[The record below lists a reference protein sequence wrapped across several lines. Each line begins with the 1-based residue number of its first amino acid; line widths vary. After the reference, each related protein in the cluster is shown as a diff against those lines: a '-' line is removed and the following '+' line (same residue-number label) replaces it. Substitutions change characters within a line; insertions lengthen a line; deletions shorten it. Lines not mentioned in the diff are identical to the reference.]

1 MLLDSDHTRLCHMLE
16 AAREAVGYVQ
26 GLSRENFDSQR
37 PLQHSVVRCIEVIG
51 EAASRLS
58 PQLREANPDIP
69 WQDMIGMRNRLVHA
83 YFDLDL
89 DLIWAT
95 ASQELLGIIPR
106 LKALLTSP

>member
-1 MLLDSDHTRLCHMLE
+1 MLE

-69 WQDMIGMRNRLVHA
+69 WQDVIEMRNRLVHA

-89 DLIWAT
+89 DLIWVT
-95 ASQELLGIIPR
+95 ASQELLDIIPR
-106 LKALLTSP
+106 LEALLTSP